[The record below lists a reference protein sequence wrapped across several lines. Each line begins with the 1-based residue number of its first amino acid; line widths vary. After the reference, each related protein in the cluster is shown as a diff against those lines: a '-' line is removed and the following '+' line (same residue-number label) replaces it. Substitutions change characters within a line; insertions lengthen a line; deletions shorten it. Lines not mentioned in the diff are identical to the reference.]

1 VGVSPE
7 GDIEQ
12 LLKMNLERAGIR
24 DAMQDLFER
33 FKNDPDFA
41 NNPLLKGWQDKFSKI
56 DFNDPKNKKNIQK
69 VLDKLQK
76 NDDFINKLKKKG
88 LTKDKLK
95 QIIDQNK
102 KDIDDDDAKKSKKG
116 NDVADPD
123 HKGNPDDNNPKNI
136 HQQQRPPHNVTP
148 QIAEDWLERVKKW
161 KVVGEMLNDSEALQ
175 GMVNDLTT
183 SYFNNEGG
191 ENSLDTLGLADKVGN
206 WADAASGGASFL
218 EKGLSGLKG
227 IQLPSLHL
235 PNLSLGN
242 LPTPSFGAGGGGG
255 GEGAGGLA
263 RVLVLGAVAVLLGL
277 IVWQVLSRLGIGPG
291 AAAAGSGWRL
301 GPWPVN
307 PAFIGTREELIM
319 AFEFLSLLLLGPA
332 ARTWNH
338 RDIATGMG
346 ATATGATP
354 EKQSAADRLADLYE
368 AARYAP
374 EREPLTGEALAEAR
388 RNLCFLAGVASA

>member
-1 VGVSPE
+1 
-7 GDIEQ
+7 
-12 LLKMNLERAGIR
+12 
-24 DAMQDLFER
+24 
-33 FKNDPDFA
+33 
-41 NNPLLKGWQDKFSKI
+41 
-56 DFNDPKNKKNIQK
+56 
-69 VLDKLQK
+69 
-76 NDDFINKLKKKG
+76 
-88 LTKDKLK
+88 
-95 QIIDQNK
+95 
-102 KDIDDDDAKKSKKG
+102 
-116 NDVADPD
+116 
-123 HKGNPDDNNPKNI
+123 
-136 HQQQRPPHNVTP
+136 
-148 QIAEDWLERVKKW
+148 
-161 KVVGEMLNDSEALQ
+161 MLNESEALQ

-218 EKGLSGLKG
+218 EKGLSGFKG
-227 IQLPSLHL
+227 IKLPSLHL

-263 RVLVLGAVAVLLGL
+263 RVLVLGAVVVLLGL
-277 IVWQVLSRLGIGPG
+277 IVWQVLARLGIGPG
-291 AAAAGSGWRL
+291 AAAVGGGWRL

-346 ATATGATP
+346 ATAPGATP
-354 EKQSAADRLADLYE
+354 EKQAAADRLADLYE